1 MVKKLRFWFDMPS
14 LNQLIISKQFSDI
27 DNGRRGRGRCF
38 QLADGGAVQMGAKP
52 IPCSHGQYHQDKK
65 DGFITRLTLLMMTIL
80 AGMNRMI
87 EILFLLWIFVIE
99 KVGDNIIGPRSD
111 HSLPMSVTNSQT

>member
-1 MVKKLRFWFDMPS
+1 
-14 LNQLIISKQFSDI
+14 
-27 DNGRRGRGRCF
+27 
-38 QLADGGAVQMGAKP
+38 MGAKP
-52 IPCSHGQYHQDKK
+52 IPCGHGQYHQDNK
-65 DGFITRLTLLMMTIL
+65 DGFITWVTLLMMTIL

>member
-1 MVKKLRFWFDMPS
+1 
-14 LNQLIISKQFSDI
+14 
-27 DNGRRGRGRCF
+27 
-38 QLADGGAVQMGAKP
+38 MGAKP

-99 KVGDNIIGPRSD
+99 KVGDIIIDLLSTYFMSTFAL
-111 HSLPMSVTNSQT
+111 HCIAWFAFSACLSQMSSVTHTGTEGHSVLIAS

>member
-1 MVKKLRFWFDMPS
+1 
-14 LNQLIISKQFSDI
+14 
-27 DNGRRGRGRCF
+27 
-38 QLADGGAVQMGAKP
+38 MGAKP
-52 IPCSHGQYHQDKK
+52 IPCGHGQYHQDDK
-65 DGFITRLTLLMMTIL
+65 DGLITWVTLLMMTIL

-99 KVGDNIIGPRSD
+99 KVGDIFIGPRSD